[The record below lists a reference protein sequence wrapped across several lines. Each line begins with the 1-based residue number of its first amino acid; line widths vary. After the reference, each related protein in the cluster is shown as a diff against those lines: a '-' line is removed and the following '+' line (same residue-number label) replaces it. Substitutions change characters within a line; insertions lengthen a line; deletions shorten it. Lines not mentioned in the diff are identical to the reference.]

1 MEIRPPDSDYQ
12 PDPILPMINVVFL
25 LLIFFMLAGALH
37 AIDVLDVEPPR
48 SDSELPRAE
57 LESAVLI
64 GADGR
69 LAMGETEVDAL
80 ALQLRVQ
87 DLLAARPDSV
97 IRLKADGEVA
107 AARVVEVMELLAAVG
122 AERVMLLTLEPDP
135 GGDR

>member
-1 MEIRPPDSDYQ
+1 MEIRPPESDYQ

-48 SDSELPRAE
+48 SESDLPRAE
-57 LESAVLI
+57 LDSVVLV

-69 LAMGETEVDAL
+69 LAMGEHEVDEL
-80 ALQLRVQ
+80 DLQLKVQ
-87 DLLAARPDSV
+87 DLLATRPDAV

-107 AARVVEVMELLAAVG
+107 ATRVVEVMELLAAVG
-122 AERVMLLTLEPDP
+122 VEQVMMLTLEPE
-135 GGDR
+135 R